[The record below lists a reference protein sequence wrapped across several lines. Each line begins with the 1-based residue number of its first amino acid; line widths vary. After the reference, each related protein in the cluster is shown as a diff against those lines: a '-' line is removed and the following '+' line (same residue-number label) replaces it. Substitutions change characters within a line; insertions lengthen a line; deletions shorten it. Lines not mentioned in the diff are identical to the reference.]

1 VTDWSRVKRAR
12 QPWAELPITRGMAR
26 TIFRLFVAVAAVA
39 ALAGLPSAAAAAA
52 PRSIDVVLVLGH
64 GQRPVHVLCVHRGR
78 CVVQHP
84 ERYSRTEVCRWRVD
98 AHRVLQGKRTSR
110 YLPVRCWT
118 PWMRAH
124 LHPDPAPARR

>member
-1 VTDWSRVKRAR
+1 MSRTVFRFFVSLAVTG
-12 QPWAELPITRGMAR
+12 L
-26 TIFRLFVAVAAVA
+26 LAA
-39 ALAGLPSAAAAAA
+39 PAAAA
-52 PRSIDVVLVLGH
+52 PQLIDVVLELGH
-64 GQRPVHVLCVHRGR
+64 GEPAVHVLCVHRGR

-118 PWMRAH
+118 PWMRAN
-124 LHPDPAPARR
+124 LRPDAPPR